1 MIRQPFHVVD
11 QSPWP
16 FLTAVSVMAL
26 MSGAGAWMY
35 HFSIIFMLVGL
46 LSTMICSF
54 SWWRDIIRESAYM
67 GYHNTYTSA
76 NHRWAMIM
84 FILSEVLFFISF
96 FWGFFHSSLAPTPEI
111 GCCWPPTGI
120 TVLNPFAIPLLNTM
134 ILLSSGFSVTW
145 AHHSLIANSR
155 SQAMQGLLV
164 TVLLGAYFTTL
175 QVDEYFETTFS
186 ISDSVY
192 GTLFFVCTG
201 FHGLHVLIGTMFLG
215 VALMRI
221 YLHQFSNLH
230 HFGFEAAAWYW
241 HFVDV
246 VWICLYLLI
255 YWWGS

>member
-16 FLTAVSVMAL
+16 ILASVRVLAL
-26 MSGAGAWMY
+26 ISGAGAWIY
-35 HFSIIFMLVGL
+35 NFSIIYILIGL
-46 LSTMICSF
+46 ISTIICSF
-54 SWWRDIIRESAYM
+54 SWWRDVIRERAYI
-67 GYHNTYTSA
+67 GYHNSYTSA
-76 NHRWAMIM
+76 NHRWAILI
-84 FILSEVLFFISF
+84 FILSEVLFFIRF
-96 FWGFFHSSLAPTPEI
+96 FWGFFHRRLAPTPEI
-111 GCCWPPTGI
+111 GCCWPPAGI
-120 TVLNPFAIPLLNTM
+120 TVLNPFAVPLLNTI

-145 AHHSLIANSR
+145 AHHALISNSR
-155 SQAMQGLLV
+155 SQALQGLII
-164 TVLLGAYFTTL
+164 TVILGAYFTTL
-175 QVDEYFETTFS
+175 QVDEYFETAFS

-201 FHGLHVLIGTMFLG
+201 FHGLHVLIGTIFLG
-215 VALMRI
+215 VTLFRI
-221 YLHQFSNLH
+221 YMHQFSSLH